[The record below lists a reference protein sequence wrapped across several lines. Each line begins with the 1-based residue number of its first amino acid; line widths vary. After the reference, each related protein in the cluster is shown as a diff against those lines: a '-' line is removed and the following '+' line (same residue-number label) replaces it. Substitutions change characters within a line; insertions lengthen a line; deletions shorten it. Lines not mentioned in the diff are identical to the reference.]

1 VPRSVVAQEQSA
13 PTNPRCAAWEK
24 ARGQLPPRELHGF
37 QVVLPFSFMTES
49 PEEKH
54 RRLEQEA
61 RVALAETRIAL
72 LRAEIERLEDALEAL
87 KKYGSAKGIERRLR
101 KLRAE

>member
-1 VPRSVVAQEQSA
+1 VPFRSSY
-13 PTNPRCAAWEK
+13 
-24 ARGQLPPRELHGF
+24 
-37 QVVLPFSFMTES
+37 PFSFMTES

-61 RVALAETRIAL
+61 RVALLETRIAL
-72 LRAEIERLEDALEAL
+72 QRAEIERLEDALEAL

-101 KLRAE
+101 KLRAEQRAVARTLHGDGPYWRRLLATLFGKSRSRPA